1 MKFIFFNNFKKKE
14 IVRKANKKLKINTK
28 LTSIHKK
35 KEFFLRISKK
45 ISNVA
50 PKIAGIDKYIEYFVA
65 QILLNPKK
73 AIIYDN
79 TKFGEL
85 KRALNNYDIE
95 ISSGKESVLEAA
107 KRNVD
112 IFVAAIVGYEGLY
125 TTYNSMPYVKTIA
138 LANKES
144 MVCAGNLIMER
155 CKKYGCNI
163 NFSKTNLFL

>member
-65 QILLNPKK
+65 QILLNPKNL
-73 AIIYDN
+73 AH
-79 TKFGEL
+79 
-85 KRALNNYDIE
+85 E
-95 ISSGKESVLEAA
+95 IHTPVLLDPGI
-107 KRNVD
+107 N
-112 IFVAAIVGYEGLY
+112 
-125 TTYNSMPYVKTIA
+125 
-138 LANKES
+138 AN
-144 MVCAGNLIMER
+144 I
-155 CKKYGCNI
+155 
-163 NFSKTNLFL
+163 

>member
-1 MKFIFFNNFKKKE
+1 MTENFKIRTISIFGVTGSVGKSTQEVIKKNNKNFLVDT
-14 IVRKANKKLKINTK
+14 IVAKNNV
-28 LTSIHKK
+28 
-35 KEFFLRISKK
+35 KELV
-45 ISNVA
+45 NA
-50 PKIAGIDKYIEYFVA
+50 A
-65 QILLNPKK
+65 ILLNPKK

-155 CKKYGCNI
+155 
-163 NFSKTNLFL
+163 